1 MKEPVST
8 STGYILDENLV
19 FSLHQICRY
28 CDLES
33 EQVVE
38 LVAEGIVD
46 PAGDRPVNWRFNGY
60 MLKRV
65 QIATRLQRDLEINL
79 PGVAV
84 IIDLLNELEEL
95 RQRSEG

>member
-1 MKEPVST
+1 MKKPVSV
-8 STGYILDENLV
+8 STGKILDEHLE

-38 LVAEGIVD
+38 LVTEGIVE
-46 PAGDRPVNWRFNGY
+46 PEGERPVNWRFNGY

-95 RQRSEG
+95 RQGR

>member
-1 MKEPVST
+1 MKQPISIT
-8 STGYILDENLV
+8 TGRVLDENLE
-19 FSLHQICRY
+19 FSLHQVCRY

-38 LVAEGIVD
+38 MVAEGILE
-46 PAGDRPVNWRFNGY
+46 PSGDRPVNWRFNGY

-65 QIATRLQRDLEINL
+65 QIATRLQRDLDINL

-84 IIDLLNELEEL
+84 IIELLNELEEL
-95 RQRSEG
+95 RQRS